1 MMDRNVQPGDRVQ
14 LPRGGHWLTGTVVLV
29 KRRTWIHIEADDRIY
44 RESLYELKEVAD
56 EN

>member
-1 MMDRNVQPGDRVQ
+1 MDRDVQPGDRVA
-14 LPRGGHWLTGTVVLV
+14 LPRAGHWLTGTVVLV
-29 KRRTWIHIEADDRIY
+29 KRRTWIHVEVGDRIY